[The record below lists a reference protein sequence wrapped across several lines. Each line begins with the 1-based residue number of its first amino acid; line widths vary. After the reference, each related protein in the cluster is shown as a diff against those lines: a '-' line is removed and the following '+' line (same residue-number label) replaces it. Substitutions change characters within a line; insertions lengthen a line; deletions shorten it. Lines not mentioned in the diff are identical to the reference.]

1 MKNTIYVYE
10 TKKGNECFQ
19 IGKKTYVIIKRPADE
34 IGSNNNYAKKL
45 IIPIDE

>member
-10 TKKGNECFQ
+10 TKAGNEYFR
-19 IGKKTYVIIKRPADE
+19 INGKAYVIIKRPADE
-34 IGSNNNYAKKL
+34 IGSNNNYTKKI